1 MLPLVFFFSLFFGST
16 TVNAQDNEGFR
27 FGLGNTNQVFN
38 EPDKA
43 KLGSFFALNV
53 SGGVPAEIRV
63 ELVDVYADEF
73 GVKKPVPLNSTP
85 FTAKD
90 YLKFDPVAGTYLP
103 NGTTQTINV
112 PFEFINIDDLERQII
127 GGLKISFAPMSAQSS
142 SSSGLKLNPSV
153 VGTFS
158 YYPVGLVSSEKFKPA
173 PELTFTSVS
182 FQQMEPDFFPLRL
195 IPNLP
200 GVINNGPFRAT
211 VRVKN
216 TGNIFLDTKTDFT
229 VTKSSFFG
237 SGAKQIF
244 AYQGEK
250 AMVITGQVNEVS
262 TELTSKVVGSERA
275 VDQIPSIG
283 FISFNVT
290 SVGMLG
296 SSEVVR
302 ETKKS
307 LVLVFP
313 WKILVLVLLII
324 LALYLLRKR
333 SSKEPPPEVSN
344 DLDLS
349 KEALETARRRVDEML
364 NSLQQK
370 N

>member
-1 MLPLVFFFSLFFGST
+1 M
-16 TVNAQDNEGFR
+16 
-27 FGLGNTNQVFN
+27 
-38 EPDKA
+38 K
-43 KLGSFFALNV
+43 
-53 SGGVPAEIRV
+53 
-63 ELVDVYADEF
+63 
-73 GVKKPVPLNSTP
+73 
-85 FTAKD
+85 
-90 YLKFDPVAGTYLP
+90 
-103 NGTTQTINV
+103 
-112 PFEFINIDDLERQII
+112 
-127 GGLKISFAPMSAQSS
+127 
-142 SSSGLKLNPSV
+142 
-153 VGTFS
+153 
-158 YYPVGLVSSEKFKPA
+158 
-173 PELTFTSVS
+173 
-182 FQQMEPDFFPLRL
+182 PDFFPLRL

-200 GVINNGPFRAT
+200 GVINSGPFRAT

-250 AMVITGQVNEVS
+250 AMVIPGQVNEVS
-262 TELTSKVVGSERA
+262 TELTSKVVGSEIA

-324 LALYLLRKR
+324 LPLYLLRKR

-344 DLDLS
+344 DPDLS

-364 NSLQQK
+364 KSLQQK